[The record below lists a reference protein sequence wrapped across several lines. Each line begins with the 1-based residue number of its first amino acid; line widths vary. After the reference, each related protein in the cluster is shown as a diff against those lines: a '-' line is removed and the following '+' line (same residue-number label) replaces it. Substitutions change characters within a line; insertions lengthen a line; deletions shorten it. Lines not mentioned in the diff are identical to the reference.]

1 MLFTVDIGNTNI
13 VIGLYNGDDLTHH
26 WRFSTSKKKTSDEYG
41 IKIISLL
48 KTSNLD
54 KEDFTGAIIS
64 SVVPSVT
71 DSFSK
76 SIFDYLGLTP
86 LIVGAGIKTGISIKT
101 DNPKEVGSD
110 RIVNAVAAY
119 KKHKTDLII
128 VDFGTATTFDFI
140 SAKGEYSGGI
150 IAPGMEISAEALSQ
164 RTAKLPRVE
173 IHKPK
178 NIIGK
183 NTLEAIQ
190 SGLFYGF
197 IAMTNGII
205 ERIKKDCGLNPRV
218 IATGG
223 LSTEIA
229 KETNIID
236 EVDEFLILEGLK
248 IIYEENKL

>member
-13 VIGLYNGDDLTHH
+13 VIGLFKDDTLSKH

-41 IKIISLL
+41 IKIMSLL
-48 KTSNLD
+48 EASKLK

-71 DSFSK
+71 ESFSRA
-76 SIFDYLGLTP
+76 IEDYLGFKP
-86 LIVGAGIKTGISIKT
+86 LIVGPGIKTGISIKT
-101 DNPKEVGSD
+101 DNPREVGSD

-119 KKHKTDLII
+119 KKYKTALII
-128 VDFGTATTFDFI
+128 VDFGTATTFDYVTEQ
-140 SAKGEYSGGI
+140 GEYSGGV

-164 RTAKLPRVE
+164 KTAKLPRVE
-173 IHKPK
+173 INKPK

-205 ERIKKDCGLNPRV
+205 ERIKKESGRDPKV
-218 IATGG
+218 VATGG
-223 LSTEIA
+223 LSKTVAI
-229 KETNIID
+229 ETNIID